1 MSKVTITVMPRAE
14 TLDPQGQAV
23 LGALGHLGFA
33 DVADVRIGKQIVM
46 ELAGPDPLAQAHA
59 MCDKLL
65 VNTLIED
72 YTVEVDG

>member
-1 MSKVTITVMPRAE
+1 MTKVTITVMPRGE

-23 LGALGHLGFA
+23 AGALAHLGFEG
-33 DVADVRIGKQIVM
+33 VGDVRIGKQIV
-46 ELAGPDPLAQAHA
+46 LDIAGDDPTAQAHA

-65 VNTLIED
+65 VNPLIED